1 MPQSITKLLGIHPS
15 RPLTRIERAGVD
27 AGFFFTKDRRK
38 RTPEAARAFLQEV
51 ARYKARGGK
60 VSYALSGMIALA
72 ELTEALPPGTP
83 RRRRFRRRRSN
94 SISKRSPG

>member
-1 MPQSITKLLGIHPS
+1 MPRSIAKLLGIQPS

-27 AGFFFTKDRRK
+27 AGFFFTKDRPK

-72 ELTEALPPGTP
+72 ELTAAPPPGSP
-83 RRRRFRRRRSN
+83 RRRRGRTIAPRA
-94 SISKRSPG
+94 